1 MLDSRGAR
9 LTAFSYADF
18 VAGPSAGLR
27 VGCAAVASAARGQVN
42 NSETTFL
49 LTTLRSFGH
58 DGLEAALRHAG
69 HVDELTLV
77 DQFSTPESNT
87 VAGVL
92 QRRVEKP
99 AFLPD
104 STGITSLVML
114 EPKLR
119 FAGSLVESVRLVMPM
134 RCSQRWKTLRV
145 LSLE

>member
-1 MLDSRGAR
+1 M
-9 LTAFSYADF
+9 TAWKPHCD
-18 VAGPSAGLR
+18 
-27 VGCAAVASAARGQVN
+27 
-42 NSETTFL
+42 T
-49 LTTLRSFGH
+49 
-58 DGLEAALRHAG
+58 AG

-114 EPKLR
+114 EPKFTFRR
-119 FAGSLVESVRLVMPM
+119 FAGRE
-134 RCSQRWKTLRV
+134 CAD
-145 LSLE
+145 